1 MADLQAIYQE
11 FGTSGLIPYALT
23 PGSKGRQLLIDKIKE
38 GASLY
43 YLESVFGTPFIR
55 VYDGSYHMV
64 AYTEEQEAEAAREAA
79 QQDRYETVVRALPAE
94 DREEAVKRLFS
105 SGPEAIRIDDA
116 LSIPL
121 KQLAEVPTYDG
132 RPTTDFIL
140 LNRDLNGAVFYY
152 FQTAYAQKNNAAA
165 ERRWAETMFQSEFLV
180 AVEDDAANGYPFLTT
195 TVNKTTC
202 LYIFSDWDEV
212 TKVFPGKAPACII
225 AKFEE
230 LDNVLDQFPGCKLL
244 FNQGSCH
251 FLMDPNMMLTIR
263 TILNSA
269 NFTHDEPIVTPQV
282 MKNNSTPAAALSQV
296 PEDDWDSADPTP
308 DWLK

>member
-55 VYDGSYHMV
+55 VYDGAYHMV

-269 NFTHDEPIVTPQV
+269 NLDRKSVV
-282 MKNNSTPAAALSQV
+282 
-296 PEDDWDSADPTP
+296 
-308 DWLK
+308 